1 MAEKRKPVDIKR
13 VLSIDFSDL
22 TEDLA
27 ESLKLYGYYG
37 EQAARA
43 WGKARMARQKRENIA
58 GQLYFISKEDVLENG
73 RPPSDKYV
81 EYELTQDPDWQTAQ
95 KEYSE
100 AKVVAEKAS
109 VLVRGLEFKL
119 DSLRT
124 LMANE
129 RLDKQQHLKD
139 H

>member
-1 MAEKRKPVDIKR
+1 
-13 VLSIDFSDL
+13 
-22 TEDLA
+22 
-27 ESLKLYGYYG
+27 
-37 EQAARA
+37 
-43 WGKARMARQKRENIA
+43 MARQKRENIA

-100 AKVVAEKAS
+100 AKSGSPRKAS

-119 DSLRT
+119 DSLR
-124 LMANE
+124 NPYG
-129 RLDKQQHLKD
+129 
-139 H
+139 